1 MADLVEHAGIVSVA
15 FMAAVV
21 GGIGMVNAIAAPEP
35 EKTQQPQQQMATI
48 CDRLRIRID
57 DAEYKIRAFREAQSQ
72 VLETQLD
79 PRFDDMARE
88 WQTEL
93 AGMIADYGERC
104 IAR

>member
-1 MADLVEHAGIVSVA
+1 MADSMKQAAIVSVA
-15 FMAAVV
+15 FMAAAV
-21 GGIGMVNAIAAPEP
+21 GGPGMVNAINTPEP
-35 EKTQQPQQQMATI
+35 EKAQQQQLQTAAS
-48 CDRLRIRID
+48 CDRLRTKID
-57 DAEYKIRAFREAQSQ
+57 DAEYKIQAFREAQSQ

-104 IAR
+104 IPR

>member
-1 MADLVEHAGIVSVA
+1 
-15 FMAAVV
+15 
-21 GGIGMVNAIAAPEP
+21 
-35 EKTQQPQQQMATI
+35 
-48 CDRLRIRID
+48 LRINID
-57 DAEYKIRAFREAQSQ
+57 DAEYKIQAFRKAQSQ

-93 AGMIADYGERC
+93 AGMITDYGERC